1 MCSWTLTTIS
11 CKPHP
16 VESRYTNIQPNLSS
30 MGTLCREK
38 ITGKVN
44 PYPKEQMK
52 LRELGKRQIPD
63 LPGPRLDLNDPP
75 TAPFEDEESNCDKDC
90 YVCFPQ
96 YFSAQ
101 CSISPEDAQ
110 KATSILATSIQDD
123 YNYLRR
129 LLETNADDLACRWNK
144 MSQAKREDILDNS
157 GELYNKQ
164 PALVH
169 LTNANMKLGDDR
181 VFPRM
186 ARSMVQLGYNA
197 GCTEGAM
204 EFLARHVWTQML
216 VPVLLEAT
224 KAEFLDTWFH
234 PYLDTESFSRSP
246 LPFLSLLNSRTQHPP
261 FEWALFDKMN
271 IVAAEQMNIM
281 PGQYNPKCIS
291 FHPDDY
297 GCLRDWDQK
306 LAHQQTI
313 LGYSQGIF
321 VLTSQSRILK
331 FLRKV
336 VNELLCDIQRRG
348 WPAEVTNHIEPG
360 IPTQSSGQKQEKWLQ
375 LVTNGFST
383 FGLHPVVSWSS
394 YTHQHLVAPPQADP
408 MELST
413 KIRTVYQDT
422 LDGLWALQTDP
433 GAVQLAVKELC
444 SCLYFHYLDKTKE
457 WGRIA
462 DEVIFSPIRR
472 EMLWRQTLKECEKM
486 IAAYKSFQE
495 NRSEKNR
502 LRFDSSLL
510 ILHDCCTEQLIW
522 AIRDLQ
528 YSLPYQPGFEKNYE
542 WKRGSNGKRKAP
554 QINAKDWFLHD
565 PLFWSLDC
573 LCNDPYRDLNCDP
586 VVYLR
591 AFDEQLHKASE
602 KERRRVS
609 SSLLTLVGDV
619 AAIDEVRTVIQCTRG
634 IDRIALKEFLTDPRF
649 KIEQRERHEL
659 AQTFIKTRYE
669 VLDIHDLCS
678 AAAPA
683 LKELCTRHP
692 WPKGITTLE
701 SAQRA
706 SDARDVLAQM
716 WEKIRCVFN
725 KAVIKNGMGGPV
737 MKEYVEI
744 WSLDL
749 SQEYQSLRRSEQ
761 EEAEAALKAKIEAKD
776 RLRAAT
782 SALLQRPKTTTA
794 IDTAALLNQRQAVLQ
809 EISTNKPKL
818 KTQGRSG
825 NEALFSAPADL
836 ATSTSTEV
844 DVERIKVK
852 LANLP
857 LLHQM
862 FPLGGSFSDFS
873 SPETSRTGTRTWKW
887 QHFVDVM
894 MDAGFSVSQGSGSAV
909 SFEHSSG
916 KGRIVFHQPHPQ
928 PIIDPVMLR
937 FMGRR
942 LNRWFGWHRETFV
955 ERV

>member
-1 MCSWTLTTIS
+1 
-11 CKPHP
+11 
-16 VESRYTNIQPNLSS
+16 
-30 MGTLCREK
+30 
-38 ITGKVN
+38 
-44 PYPKEQMK
+44 MK
-52 LRELGKRQIPD
+52 LREVGKRRIPD
-63 LPGPRLDLNDPP
+63 LPGPHLDLNNPP
-75 TAPFEDEESNCDKDC
+75 KAPFEYEESGCDKEC
-90 YVCFPQ
+90 CVCFPQ

-101 CSISPEDAQ
+101 CSVSPEDAQ
-110 KATSILATSIQDD
+110 KATSILATSIHDD
-123 YNYLRR
+123 YDHLRR
-129 LLETNADDLACRWNK
+129 LLETDADDLACRWNK
-144 MSQAKREDILDNS
+144 MSQAKREDILERS
-157 GELYNKQ
+157 GDLYNVQ

-169 LTNANMKLGDDR
+169 LTNANMKLGDEH

-186 ARSMVQLGYNA
+186 ARKMVQRGYSS
-197 GCTEGAM
+197 GCTEGAI
-204 EFLARHVWTQML
+204 EFLGQHIWNQIL
-216 VPVLLEAT
+216 VPVMLEAT

-234 PYLDTESFSRSP
+234 PYLDTESLSRSP

-271 IVAAEQMNIM
+271 IVAAEQLNIM
-281 PGQYNPKCIS
+281 PGQYNPKCVS

-306 LAHQQTI
+306 LAHQQKI

-321 VLTSQSRILK
+321 VLTSQSRIMK
-331 FLRKV
+331 FLRKAV
-336 VNELLCDIQRRG
+336 DALMCDIQRRG
-348 WPAEVTNHIEPG
+348 WPPKVTNRIAPH
-360 IPTQSSGQKQEKWLQ
+360 IPTHQSGQKQEKWLQ
-375 LVTNGFST
+375 LVENGFST

-394 YTHQHLVAPPQADP
+394 YTHQHLVAPPHADP
-408 MELST
+408 VELGT
-413 KIRTVYQDT
+413 KIRAVYQDAV
-422 LDGLWALQTDP
+422 DGLWALQTDP
-433 GAVQLAVKELC
+433 GAVQLAVKGLC
-444 SCLYFHYLDKTKE
+444 SCLYFHFLDKTKE
-457 WGRIA
+457 WDRIA

-472 EMLWRQTLKECEKM
+472 EMLWRQTLKECDKM
-486 IAAYKSFQE
+486 IAAHKFLQE
-495 NRSEKNR
+495 DSSEKNR

-510 ILHDCCTEQLIW
+510 VLHDCCTEQLVW

-542 WKRGSNGKRKAP
+542 WQRGSNGKHKAP
-554 QINAKDWFLHD
+554 QIHAKDWFLHD
-565 PLFWSLDC
+565 RLFWSLDC
-573 LCNDPYRDLNCDP
+573 LCNDPYRDHNCDP

-619 AAIDEVRTVIQCTRG
+619 AAIDEVRTAIQCTRG
-634 IDRIALKEFLTDPRF
+634 INRNAWKEFCADPRF
-649 KIEQRERHEL
+649 KLEKRERQEL
-659 AQTFIKTRYE
+659 AQNFIKTRYE

-683 LKELCTRHP
+683 LKELCIRYP
-692 WPKGITTLE
+692 WPKGSATLE
-701 SAQRA
+701 TAQRA
-706 SDARDVLAQM
+706 ADARDVLAQM
-716 WEKIRCVFN
+716 WEKIRCVFK
-725 KAVIKNGMGGPV
+725 KAVIKNGMGGPA
-737 MKEYVEI
+737 MKEYVEM

-761 EEAEAALKAKIEAKD
+761 EEAHAALKAKIEAKEC
-776 RLRAAT
+776 LRAANI
-782 SALLQRPKTTTA
+782 ALLQRPKTKTA
-794 IDTAALLNQRQAVLQ
+794 IDTAAPLNQRQAVLK

-818 KTQGRSG
+818 KTHGESG
-825 NEALFSAPADL
+825 NPALFSAPADL
-836 ATSTSTEV
+836 VPSTSTEV

-862 FPLGGSFSDFS
+862 FPLEASFSDSS
-873 SPETSRTGTRTWKW
+873 SPGMPRTGTRSWKW

-894 MDAGFSVSQGSGSAV
+894 MDAGFNVSQGSGSAV
-909 SFEHSSG
+909 SFEHSSS

-942 LNRWFGWHRETFV
+942 MNRWFGWHRETFV
-955 ERV
+955 ERA